1 MPLSIHGSELTAKS
15 RPKSGTPRPR
25 RGGRGQFENAGRAT
39 AIHARRKL
47 VGVVAL
53 GASLLAIR
61 SVHELVAARFRFG
74 WPTLEPVEGVEL
86 GDARF

>member
-1 MPLSIHGSELTAKS
+1 MSS
-15 RPKSGTPRPR
+15 
-25 RGGRGQFENAGRAT
+25 GGRGKFENAERTT

-47 VGVVAL
+47 VGVVAV

-61 SVHELVAARFRFG
+61 SVDELVAARFCFG
-74 WPTLEPVEGVEL
+74 WPTLEPVEGVKL